1 MIFLA
6 GFPLTGLSSTLFR
19 NFSCASLNHL
29 LSKALVSAEVSLKSC
44 IVQQI
49 YRPGAGIWYVPGAG
63 AGAGLPLAGG
73 GQLQQRGHT
82 QQQESYQG
90 GRRGHPV
97 PPASLQHRLGSWG
110 HE

>member
-1 MIFLA
+1 M
-6 GFPLTGLSSTLFR
+6 TGLFSTLFR

-29 LSKALVSAEVSLKSC
+29 LSNALVSSEVSLKVALFIS
-44 IVQQI
+44 
-49 YRPGAGIWYVPGAG
+49 YRPGAGIWYVPGARPG

-82 QQQESYQG
+82 QQQERHQG

-97 PPASLQHRLGSWG
+97 PPASLQHRLGS
-110 HE
+110 